1 MMLDIEYYTLIVF
14 FGFWKLV
21 SSHGSNILD
30 VLDFIA
36 LNDIIG
42 LIFWVRTRRMVY
54 YVLVAGLFGFWEF
67 LDWRIWNEH
76 W

>member
-1 MMLDIEYYTLIVF
+1 MLDIEYYTLIVF

-36 LNDIIG
+36 LNDIIIA
-42 LIFWVRTRRMVY
+42 LLFWV
-54 YVLVAGLFGFWEF
+54 
-67 LDWRIWNEH
+67 EH
-76 W
+76 GE